1 MFLPYEDTSM
11 NSPSS
16 VSATENAARP
26 FWVPDGVSLDSLP
39 EELKIAIA
47 GIVNPAYQELVVS
60 ASSGLE
66 QSTGLTIVHLLWL
79 EVLDQIEL
87 GKKFAEHSDEAD
99 TSKHRETLI
108 ARYLRL
114 VGAKTKTSNFL
125 LRLHDFRQKWGSFPA
140 APDPLNG
147 TCDEPGDE

>member
-1 MFLPYEDTSM
+1 M

-16 VSATENAARP
+16 VTDEADVLRP
-26 FWVPDGVSLDSLP
+26 FWVPDGVSLDSLA

-47 GIVNPAYQELVVS
+47 GVINPAYHELVVS

-87 GKKFAEHSDEAD
+87 GKGVAQNSDEPD
-99 TSKHRETLI
+99 TSKHRETMI
-108 ARYLRL
+108 ARHLRL
-114 VGAKTKTSNFL
+114 VGAKNKTSNFL
-125 LRLHDFRQKWGSFPA
+125 LRLHEFRQKWGSFPA
-140 APDPLNG
+140 TQDPLKG
-147 TCDEPGDE
+147 SVDRKKHA